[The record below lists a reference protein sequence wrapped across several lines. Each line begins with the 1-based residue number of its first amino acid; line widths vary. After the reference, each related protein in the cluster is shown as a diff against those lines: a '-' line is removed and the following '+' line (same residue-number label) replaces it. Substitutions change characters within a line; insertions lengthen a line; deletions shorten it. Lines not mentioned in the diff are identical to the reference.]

1 MSNITVLSELKSLLS
16 SAHTGDFL
24 LRAAYIYVARRQFAA
39 AAATIQYI
47 FLGKKEAAAAASI
60 ASKAFGRFLP
70 RGMVV
75 FCGAGSSI

>member
-39 AAATIQYI
+39 AATIQYI
-47 FLGKKEAAAAASI
+47 FLGKKAAAASI

>member
-39 AAATIQYI
+39 AATIQYI
-47 FLGKKEAAAAASI
+47 FLGKKKAAAASI

>member
-39 AAATIQYI
+39 AAGTIQYI
-47 FLGKKEAAAAASI
+47 FLGNKAAAASI

>member
-39 AAATIQYI
+39 AAGTIQYI
-47 FLGKKEAAAAASI
+47 FLGKNKAAAASI

>member
-39 AAATIQYI
+39 AATIQYI
-47 FLGKKEAAAAASI
+47 FLGKKAAAASI

-70 RGMVV
+70 KGMVV